1 MDELIDRYG
10 EPPRTVNNLI
20 SVALLRAAASQ
31 AGVTDIAQKK
41 GQLVFTL
48 DQFNLEQFSALC
60 ADPKFK
66 DRLLLIPGDTPKFT
80 LRLRAGDDP
89 LRTAQA
95 LVEAYPVL

>member
-1 MDELIDRYG
+1 M
-10 EPPRTVNNLI
+10 NNLI

-66 DRLLLIPGDTPKFT
+66 DRLLLIPGDVPRFT
-80 LRLRAGDDP
+80 LRLRSGDC
-89 LRTAQA
+89 LLYTSRC
-95 LVEAYPVL
+95 V